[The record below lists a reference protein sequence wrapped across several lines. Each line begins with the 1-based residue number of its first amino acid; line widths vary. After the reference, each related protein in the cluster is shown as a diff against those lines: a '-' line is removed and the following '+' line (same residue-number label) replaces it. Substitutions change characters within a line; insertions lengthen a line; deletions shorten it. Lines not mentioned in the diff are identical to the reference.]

1 MDLEKIKQKFR
12 EINKIF
18 FKRKNQNNF
27 LEIEVNLKTLNDITN
42 LSKQISNYIDKNYL
56 GITNSFILEVYS
68 SGTDKILN
76 IEELGNNLGK
86 NILVKSKEK
95 MVEGKL
101 IDINNKNIVVA
112 ENQKGQTKNIIFDKD
127 KIEEIKLYV
136 KVK

>member
-101 IDINNKNIVVA
+101 IDVNNKNIVVA